1 MHIIECHFEFSGFDD
16 HLVKA
21 GTSVYL
27 WNLARQFRDQGHR
40 VGAVTPAHGL
50 LPLLRERYEVV
61 DLDWRTDDAIPV
73 RLDPAEWPGRPETA
87 HLPVS
92 VRAHRMTVDGIDIVL
107 LSGGVLDTHP
117 DTFYPP
123 AGLKGHDLTFFK
135 TLVFQVAAARYVRE
149 RVPAGAVVHLHE
161 PVHHYLLPA
170 LLAGHGH
177 HVVSTV
183 QTNLPVDTKV
193 YGPEVRT
200 LLRHEGADASVAD
213 GLADPPL
220 DGHLERAMRAYLP
233 RTLLHTDSPE
243 RPGHDYLPVLGLV
256 SRSVAALDFLSDG
269 QLAHALTQAGT
280 PFEQL
285 FQQLAVRRELRA
297 RTHLMTVGGCAIGD
311 EWLDVQRSE
320 ERRRRTLEALGLDPA
335 LPTLYHNARYS
346 VQHKGQKELFRGVRR
361 LLEEGHRVN
370 VLLHC
375 LAPRPPQDEDLAAL
389 ERDHAGL
396 VRVRTGPM
404 STPELMDWAAAGDFC
419 VFPSKFEMDTFL
431 MAMGEAMAAGC
442 VPVATAQQGM
452 RHFGHTEDLDAP
464 GATGLALP
472 RSFRVD
478 DEALTEAVRSGVLR
492 VLTLWRE
499 DPRRIET
506 LRANA
511 VARARGFTWK
521 AAADRFLAVFEA
533 CAEGRRPADAT
544 PVVRSVLAEGDRAPL
559 PAGHGSA
566 QRAGDM
572 VRVRWQGTGLGRVE
586 VVPATPDAAVVE
598 LAARPAGDL
607 FTGEVPGPAP
617 ELALLVTGRD
627 GRSAWHA
634 LPVEHAPEVTATGS
648 KVVYEN
654 RWMSVREDTT
664 VRDDGTPGL
673 YGVVHK
679 PDYAIVLPYSDGG
692 FHLVEQYRYPVA
704 GRYWEFPQGSWED
717 RPDADPLDLARG
729 ELAEETGLT
738 AAEMTRIGHLFA
750 AYGYSDQGFHV
761 ILATGLTQGEP
772 RLEPEEAGLVS
783 RWFPEE
789 EVWRLVAEGRLK
801 DAPSLAALAL
811 LQRHLAAGRTDVPA
825 AAHNRS

>member
-50 LPLLRERYEVV
+50 LPLLREQYEVV
-61 DLDWRTDDAIPV
+61 DLDWRTDDEIPV
-73 RLDPAEWPGRPETA
+73 RLDPAEWPDHPDTVR
-87 HLPVS
+87 LPVS

-117 DTFYPP
+117 DSFYPP
-123 AGLKGHDLTFFK
+123 AGLRGHDLTALK
-135 TLVFQVAAARYVRE
+135 TLVFQVAAARYVRQ

-161 PVHHYLLPA
+161 PVHHYLLPG
-170 LLAGHGH
+170 LLAGHGF

-183 QTNLPVDTKV
+183 QTNLAVNTKV
-193 YGPEVRT
+193 YGPEVRAV
-200 LLRHEGADASVAD
+200 LRHERADASVAD

-233 RTLLHTDSPE
+233 RTLLYADSPE

-285 FQQLAVRRELRA
+285 FQRLAVRRELRA
-297 RTHLMTVGGCAIGD
+297 RTDLMTVGGCAIGD
-311 EWLDVQRSE
+311 EWLDVPRSE
-320 ERRRRTLEALGLDPA
+320 ERRKRTLDALGLDPA

-361 LLEEGHRVN
+361 LLDEGHRAN

-375 LAPRPPQDEDLAAL
+375 LSPRPPHDEDLTAL
-389 ERDHAGL
+389 ERDHPGL

-404 STPELMDWAAAGDFC
+404 GTPELMDWAASSDFC

-478 DEALTEAVRSGVLR
+478 DEALTQAVHDGVLR
-492 VLTLWRE
+492 MLTLWHE
-499 DPRRIET
+499 DPGRIAA

-511 VARARGFTWK
+511 VATGRGFTWK
-521 AAADRFLAVFEA
+521 AAADRFLAVFAA

-544 PVVRSVLAEGDRAPL
+544 PVVRSVLAGAGHAPL
-559 PAGHGSA
+559 PAGQG
-566 QRAGDM
+566 RAHRSGDT
-572 VRVRWQGTGLGRVE
+572 VRVRWRGTGLGRVE
-586 VVPATPDAAVVE
+586 VVPAAPDPAVIP
-598 LAARPAGDL
+598 LAAQPPGDV
-607 FTGEVPGPAP
+607 FTGEVPAAGPV
-617 ELALLVTGRD
+617 LALLVTGRD
-627 GRSAWHA
+627 GRSAWSA
-634 LPVEHAPEVTATGS
+634 LEVRDEPELTATGS
-648 KVVYEN
+648 TVVYEN

-664 VRDDGTPGL
+664 VRADGTPGL

-679 PDYAIVLPYSDGG
+679 PDFAVVVPYADDG
-692 FHLVEQYRYPVA
+692 FHLVEQYRYPVE

-717 RPDADPLDLARG
+717 RPDADPLELARG

-738 AAEMTRIGHLFA
+738 AATMTPIGHLYA

-761 ILATGLTQGEP
+761 VLATDLTQGEP

-783 RWFPEE
+783 RWFPED
-789 EVWRLVAEGRLK
+789 EVWRMVAEGRVK
-801 DAPSLAALAL
+801 DASTLAALAL
-811 LQRHLAAGRTDVPA
+811 FRRHLENSRPDAPA
-825 AAHNRS
+825 ADDRS

>member
-50 LPLLRERYEVV
+50 LPLLSERYEVV
-61 DLDWRTDDAIPV
+61 DLDWRTDDEIPV
-73 RLDPAEWPGRPETA
+73 RLDPAEWPDQPETVR
-87 HLPVS
+87 LPMS
-92 VRAHRMTVDGIDIVL
+92 VRAHRMTVEGIGIVL
-107 LSGGVLDTHP
+107 LSGGLLDTYP
-117 DTFYPP
+117 DTFHPP
-123 AGLKGHDLTFFK
+123 ADLKGHDLTYLK
-135 TLVFQVAAARYVRE
+135 TLVFQIAAARYVRQ
-149 RVPAGAVVHLHE
+149 RIPAGAVVHLHE

-183 QTNLPVDTKV
+183 QTNLAVNTKA
-193 YGPEVRT
+193 YGPEVRA
-200 LLRHEGADASVAD
+200 LLRHEGADTSVAD

-233 RTLLHTDSPE
+233 HTLLHTDSPE

-297 RTHLMTVGGCAIGD
+297 RTHLLTVGGCAIGD
-311 EWLDVQRSE
+311 EWLDVRRSE
-320 ERRRRTLEALGLDPA
+320 ERRRRTLGSLGLNPA

-346 VQHKGQKELFRGVRR
+346 VQHKGQKELFRGMRR

-375 LAPRPPQDEDLAAL
+375 LSPRPPKDEDLAAL
-389 ERDHAGL
+389 ERDQAGL
-396 VRVRTGPM
+396 VRVRTDPM
-404 STPELMDWAAAGDFC
+404 STPELMDWAAASDFC

-442 VPVATAQQGM
+442 VPIATAQQGM
-452 RHFGHTEDLDAP
+452 RHFGHAEDLSAP

-492 VLTLWRE
+492 MLTLWRE
-499 DPRRIET
+499 DPKRIDT

-511 VARARGFTWK
+511 VATGRGFTWK
-521 AAADRFLAVFEA
+521 AAADRFLAVFTA

-544 PVVRSVLAEGDRAPL
+544 PVVRSVLAGDGRDPL
-559 PAGHGSA
+559 PAGHG
-566 QRAGDM
+566 RAHHTGNT
-572 VRVRWQGTGLGRVE
+572 VRVRWQGSGISRVE
-586 VVPATPDAAVVE
+586 VVPATSDPAVTE
-598 LAARPAGDL
+598 LTGRPAKDL
-607 FTGEVPGPAP
+607 FTGEVPGPAHL
-617 ELALLVTGRD
+617 LALLVTGRD
-627 GRSAWHA
+627 GRSAWHT
-634 LPVEHAPEVTATGS
+634 LGVDREPEVRATGS

-664 VRDDGTPGL
+664 LRHDGTPGL
-673 YGVVHK
+673 YGVVRK
-679 PDYAIVLPYSDGG
+679 PDFAVVIPYADGG
-692 FHLVEQYRYPVA
+692 FHLVEQYRYPVE

-717 RPDADPLDLARG
+717 RPDVDPLDLARG

-738 AAEMTRIGHLFA
+738 AAEMTLIGHLFA
-750 AYGYSDQGFHV
+750 AYGYSDQGFNV

-772 RLEPEEAGLVS
+772 RLEPEEADLIS
-783 RWFPEE
+783 RWFSEE
-789 EVWRLVAEGRLK
+789 EVWRMVAEGRVK
-801 DAPSLAALAL
+801 DASTLAALAL
-811 LQRHLAAGRTDVPA
+811 LQRHLAAGRTGLS
-825 AAHNRS
+825 AAHHRS

>member
-16 HLVKA
+16 RLVKA

-27 WNLARQFRDQGHR
+27 WNLVRQFRDQGHR

-61 DLDWRTDDAIPV
+61 DLDWRTDDEIPV
-73 RLDPAEWPGRPETA
+73 RLDPAEWPDQPETVR
-87 HLPVS
+87 LPLS
-92 VRAHRMTVDGIDIVL
+92 VRAHRMTVEGIDIVL
-107 LSGGVLDTHP
+107 LSGGLLDTHP
-117 DTFYPP
+117 DTFHPP
-123 AGLKGHDLTFFK
+123 ADLKGHDLTYLK
-135 TLVFQVAAARYVRE
+135 TLAFQVAAARYVRQ
-149 RVPAGAVVHLHE
+149 RIPAGAVVHLHE

-183 QTNLPVDTKV
+183 QTNLAVNTKV
-193 YGPEVRT
+193 YGPEVRA
-200 LLRHEGADASVAD
+200 LLHHEGADTSVAD

-285 FQQLAVRRELRA
+285 FRQLAVRRELRA
-297 RTHLMTVGGCAIGD
+297 RTDLMTVGGCAIGD
-311 EWLDVQRSE
+311 EWLDVRRSG
-320 ERRRRTLEALGLDPA
+320 ERRRRTLTALGLDPE

-361 LLEEGHRVN
+361 LLDEGHRVN

-375 LAPRPPQDEDLAAL
+375 LSPLPPKDEDLAAL

-396 VRVRTGPM
+396 VRVRTDPM
-404 STPELMDWAAAGDFC
+404 STPELMDWATASDFC

-442 VPVATAQQGM
+442 VPIATAQQGM

-492 VLTLWRE
+492 MLTLWHE
-499 DPRRIET
+499 DPKRIDT

-511 VARARGFTWK
+511 VATGRGFTWK
-521 AAADRFLAVFEA
+521 AAADRFLAVFTA

-544 PVVRSVLAEGDRAPL
+544 PVVRSVLAEDGSDPL
-559 PAGHGSA
+559 PAGHG
-566 QRAGDM
+566 RAHLTGDT
-572 VRVRWQGTGLGRVE
+572 VRVRWQGPGISRVE
-586 VVPATPDAAVVE
+586 VVPATPDPAVTE
-598 LAARPAGDL
+598 LTAGPAGDL
-607 FTGEVPGPAP
+607 FTGEVPGPARV
-617 ELALLVTGRD
+617 LALLVTGRD

-634 LPVEHAPEVTATGS
+634 LRVDSEPEVRATGS

-664 VRDDGTPGL
+664 LRHDGTPGL

-679 PDYAIVLPYSDGG
+679 PDFAVVIPYADGG
-692 FHLVEQYRYPVA
+692 FHLVEQYRYPVE

-738 AAEMTRIGHLFA
+738 AAEMTPIGHLFA
-750 AYGYSDQGFHV
+750 AYGYSDQGCHV

-772 RLEPEEAGLVS
+772 RPEPEEAGLVS
-783 RWFPEE
+783 RWFSEE
-789 EVWRLVAEGRLK
+789 EVWRMVADGRVK
-801 DAPSLAALAL
+801 DASTLAALAL
-811 LQRHLAAGRTDVPA
+811 LQRHLAAGRAGLTAVD
-825 AAHNRS
+825 HRS